1 MAALVE
7 GEENLGPR
15 VFLISRDNYAIDH
28 ESWDVT
34 GLAGT
39 GSKAITVDSV
49 RIPAHRTHLLADFN
63 DPNHQRPGWQ
73 MNDSPLYRFTFLDL
87 FSWGIAGPALGAATG
102 FANEWVAQSRDRVPA
117 MGGPGVAE
125 RPELRLRMAEGLNR
139 VDLLERGMRSVWDE
153 AYGVL
158 ERGDE
163 PNPVIERRL
172 HYQGARTIVDSLDAV
187 LEMFATSGGGVMF
200 RDNPLQR
207 FLRDLLAMRNHPVA
221 NLERFAFD
229 AARVMLA

>member
-1 MAALVE
+1 M
-7 GEENLGPR
+7 
-15 VFLISRDNYAIDH
+15 
-28 ESWDVT
+28 
-34 GLAGT
+34 
-39 GSKAITVDSV
+39 
-49 RIPAHRTHLLADFN
+49 
-63 DPNHQRPGWQ
+63 
-73 MNDSPLYRFTFLDL
+73 
-87 FSWGIAGPALGAATG
+87 
-102 FANEWVAQSRDRVPA
+102 
-117 MGGPGVAE
+117 AE